1 MPLTELKEYTV
12 NEIYGL
18 PEGERAELIDGK
30 VYYMAPPSR
39 KHQHI
44 VGELFAKIHNYVR
57 NSLGKYDIY
66 MMPFGVFLGEDNK
79 NYVEPDLCVISD
91 SNKLT
96 DKGCAGAP
104 DWIIEV
110 VSSDSRKIDYTT
122 KLFKYRTSGVREYWL
137 VDSEKSR
144 VMVYAFYK
152 DEMTEYSFTED
163 IPVSIFTDF
172 SIRMSELEI

>member
-1 MPLTELKEYTV
+1 MLVVTYLNIANGPDEFNVT
-12 NEIYGL
+12 
-18 PEGERAELIDGK
+18 
-30 VYYMAPPSR
+30 
-39 KHQHI
+39 
-44 VGELFAKIHNYVR
+44 
-57 NSLGKYDIY
+57 DIY
-66 MMPFGVFLGEDNK
+66 SAMSGDASIF
-79 NYVEPDLCVISD
+79 
-91 SNKLT
+91 NKLT

-110 VSSDSRKIDYTT
+110 VSPDSRKIDYTT